1 MEKVSLDNV
10 STNNLM
16 EELLRRKEKHIETIN
31 NSIKELN
38 NLGFRIKDSNDKDYE
53 LIKIYSDDTEYESN
67 ILCELEET

>member
-16 EELLRRKEKHIETIN
+16 EELLRRKEKHIEIIN

-53 LIKIYSDDTEYESN
+53 LIKIYSDDMEYEGN